1 MSDCRR
7 FILYAARNEAAASG
21 WASALRV
28 FMRGPRRAHAQPLAI
43 VNSHRVKNRHQ
54 IQHTVQGRNS
64 SVEEFIGKHVVV
76 DVEAPFVYLGRLH
89 AIHEKTLVLK
99 GVDVHDLRDSTTTRE
114 VYVRE
119 SRVHGIQP
127 NRKTV
132 YIRLEKVVSISPLED
147 VIE

>member
-1 MSDCRR
+1 MPNWQC
-7 FILYAARNEAAASG
+7 F
-21 WASALRV
+21 
-28 FMRGPRRAHAQPLAI
+28 
-43 VNSHRVKNRHQ
+43 RHQ
-54 IQHTVQGRNS
+54 IQHTVQDRNS

-76 DVEAPFVYLGRLH
+76 DVEAPFVYLGRLQ
-89 AIHEKTLVLK
+89 AIHDKTLVLK
-99 GVDVHDLRDSTTTRE
+99 GADVHDLRDSATTRE

-132 YIRLEKVVSISPLED
+132 YIRLDKVVSISPLED

>member
-1 MSDCRR
+1 MKTTAKSTESIAKHPPEAGLRGG
-7 FILYAARNEAAASG
+7 YGKNRNEMPN
-21 WASALRV
+21 WQC
-28 FMRGPRRAHAQPLAI
+28 F
-43 VNSHRVKNRHQ
+43 RHQ
-54 IQHTVQGRNS
+54 IQHTVQDRNS

-76 DVEAPFVYLGRLH
+76 DVEAPYVYLGRLQT
-89 AIHEKTLVLK
+89 IHDKTLVLK
-99 GVDVHDLRDSTTTRE
+99 GADVHDLRDSATTRE

-132 YIRLEKVVSISPLED
+132 YIRLDKVVSISPLED